1 MKQKYTRY
9 GGKKACKYATKTRQC
24 PTLKIRQS
32 TGFSSCDP
40 DATRTH
46 DRLLRRQMLYP
57 AELPDPQKP
66 KPHET
71 VFYGFPNAKLHLFGH
86 FAKYRSEFFIYF
98 PYALK

>member
-57 AELPDPQKP
+57 AELPDQPFAVQSYNFFRNSQQK
-66 KPHET
+66 
-71 VFYGFPNAKLHLFGH
+71 
-86 FAKYRSEFFIYF
+86 
-98 PYALK
+98 